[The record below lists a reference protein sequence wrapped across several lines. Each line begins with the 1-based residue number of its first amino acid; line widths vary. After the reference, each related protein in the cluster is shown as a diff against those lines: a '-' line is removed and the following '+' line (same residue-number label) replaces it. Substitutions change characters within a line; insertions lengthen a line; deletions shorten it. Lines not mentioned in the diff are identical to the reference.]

1 MKPLHPDVFAE
12 GVGFLI
18 GGLVAVALIIVVARW
33 TSARSGQGVAVRA
46 SVITLLTVIA
56 VCGVLVGLWLLMA
69 SYSTSFGR

>member
-18 GGLVAVALIIVVARW
+18 GGLVAVALIVAVARW
-33 TSARSGQGVAVRA
+33 TSARSGRGAAIRA
-46 SVITLLTVIA
+46 TGITLLTIVA
-56 VCGVLVGLWLLMA
+56 VCGVLLGTWLLMA